1 MGVLLHIQTIL
12 VHSGQ
17 QHIQSR
23 QTNSI
28 QKRSSYYIQ
37 MPNRSMTTEERVKSK
52 EEDER
57 MTEKVGGEGER
68 IEENDKGSR
77 TYR

>member
-1 MGVLLHIQTIL
+1 ML
-12 VHSGQ
+12 
-17 QHIQSR
+17 
-23 QTNSI
+23 
-28 QKRSSYYIQ
+28 
-37 MPNRSMTTEERVKSK
+37 NRSMTTEERVKSK

-57 MTEKVGGEGER
+57 MTENLGGEGER